1 MILDVK
7 SIAGL
12 DGVPNTCRGVRDW
25 LQRRH
30 VPTRQDGKRFV
41 FSLLDIPDDVQ
52 LSYRLRLAEEA
63 GLAFGEQD
71 DAAHIA
77 LAGKPLGVQETAHLR
92 AKVLGIVHKCRV
104 AGLTW
109 HQIAPQI
116 KAAGLDEARSQQTIK
131 RWLKLVEGLDPAN
144 WAPALA
150 PDYVG
155 RTVFAPMS
163 EAAWDEFLA
172 LIAAW
177 GRNGTGA
184 SLHEAW
190 AQVADKKAA
199 NAWEWPPYR
208 TVLRR
213 FKSLPVEQQRTLTMG
228 ADEAAKSITHRLP
241 RSVDGM
247 KAMEQVELDGREFKV
262 KVTFDDGTV
271 ACPWVI
277 VYADRASCKIVG
289 WAISNSENEDAA
301 AEATNRMCDTYGIPS
316 RVVTDNGGAF
326 NGRRMAGGLN
336 PLIRRKDTKR
346 ADWDVPGLF
355 KIYGIEL
362 KNCAPRKGW
371 AKLVESV
378 YSKLRHVDNDA
389 VFHGAQRS
397 GPNDAP
403 NPNPAPVPMALFKR
417 VIEQRIERFNSDCT
431 SRAMG
436 LKAGESRN
444 DAFARLSD
452 GGAARAVSPLQ
463 RRMARMKFAAVTVQN
478 DGRIKFAGGIWGH
491 ETAQTAMLH
500 HAGTKV
506 LAGFDPQDYSAPA
519 VTIGWEHQKLKG
531 RTLIEGLP
539 CFEPAKHNDEA
550 SRRRAVAE
558 ERRAKAVAKKYT
570 RTDLDEKVAGWRAD
584 AMAGEGQ
591 TLPPFAPKVVQLA
604 AGGPFSP
611 AGPIYKPNEP
621 SQAAKIAALLKAE
634 EAGRSRAVSGG
645 NH

>member
-1 MILDVK
+1 
-7 SIAGL
+7 
-12 DGVPNTCRGVRDW
+12 
-25 LQRRH
+25 
-30 VPTRQDGKRFV
+30 
-41 FSLLDIPDDVQ
+41 
-52 LSYRLRLAEEA
+52 
-63 GLAFGEQD
+63 
-71 DAAHIA
+71 
-77 LAGKPLGVQETAHLR
+77 
-92 AKVLGIVHKCRV
+92 
-104 AGLTW
+104 
-109 HQIAPQI
+109 
-116 KAAGLDEARSQQTIK
+116 
-131 RWLKLVEGLDPAN
+131 
-144 WAPALA
+144 
-150 PDYVG
+150 
-155 RTVFAPMS
+155 
-163 EAAWDEFLA
+163 
-172 LIAAW
+172 
-177 GRNGTGA
+177 
-184 SLHEAW
+184 
-190 AQVADKKAA
+190 
-199 NAWEWPPYR
+199 
-208 TVLRR
+208 
-213 FKSLPVEQQRTLTMG
+213 MG
-228 ADEAAKSITHRLP
+228 ADEAAKSITQRLP

-271 ACPWVI
+271 GCPWVI

-301 AEATNRMCDTYGIPS
+301 AEATNRMCDTYGIPN
-316 RVVTDNGGAF
+316 RVVTDNGAAF

-378 YSKLRHVDNDA
+378 YSVLKHVDNDSL
-389 VFHGAQRS
+389 FYGAQRS

-403 NPNPAPVPMALFKR
+403 NPNPAPVPIALFKR
-417 VIEQRIERFNSDCT
+417 AIEQEIERFNADTT

-436 LKAGESRN
+436 LKKGESRN
-444 DAFARLSD
+444 DAFERLSE
-452 GGAARAVSPLQ
+452 GRIARQLKPWQ
-463 RRMARMKFAAVTVQN
+463 RRAGNAVFKKLTVQN
-478 DGRIKFAGGIWGH
+478 DGRIKFAWGLWGD
-491 ETAQTAMLH
+491 ETTQSAMLW

-519 VTIGWEHQKLKG
+519 IIYGWEVPKDKGVLLLKAM
-531 RTLIEGLP
+531 P

-550 SRRRAVAE
+550 SRRRAVRE
-558 ERRAKAVAKKYT
+558 ERRAKAKTKPYV
-570 RTDLDEKVAGWRAD
+570 RTDLDEKVAGWRAEI
-584 AMAGEGQ
+584 MAGEGQ

-604 AGGPFSP
+604 DGGPFSP